1 MRRASATLETMKQGR
16 ITVSQGF
23 SRRCFLASAGAYAA
37 TAFLDIKSYADAFQ
51 KTSLETPGISATKL
65 QAISRTLEINGKAA
79 TVMGVQQPTGTQ
91 GLIANVNQPFRV
103 LLENK
108 LSVPTAIH
116 WHGLHPPNNQDGVP
130 GVTQPVIRPYSSILY
145 DFPLRPAGTHWMH
158 SHQGLQEAFLL
169 SAPLIVHDPIDQA
182 RDEQE
187 IVIFLGDFSFTPP
200 KEIYAKLRTPK
211 KTPMPGM
218 SGKTAGS
225 QGMAAM
231 KMGMGKPDANDWNY
245 DAYLANDRTLNDP
258 AVVHVEKGGRVR
270 LRIIN
275 GSSGTNFFIELGSL
289 DGELIATDG
298 MAVHPVRG
306 RRFPLAIAQ
315 RIDLRIQLPREG
327 GGFPILALREGA
339 TEQTGII
346 LATKGAGIERLPV
359 EASAP
364 AGLLDLGLE
373 SRLVAADPL
382 IAKAVDQ
389 VHVLR
394 LQGDMARYA
403 WLINGESFDVNNPG
417 TQTPQVRV
425 KPGQRVALKF
435 INDTGMSH
443 PMHLHGHSFQVI
455 DINGRAL
462 NGALRDTVFVAPGTS
477 VTVAFDAN
485 NPGLW
490 YVHCHVLWHLAA
502 GMATLVQYDA

>member
-1 MRRASATLETMKQGR
+1 MNQE
-16 ITVSQGF
+16 F
-23 SRRCFLASAGAYAA
+23 SRRCFLTSAAAYAA
-37 TAFLDIKSYADAFQ
+37 TAFLDSTGCADAPQ
-51 KTSLETPGISATKL
+51 KPPAEAPGKPATKL
-65 QAISRTLEINGKAA
+65 QAMTRTLEINGKAA
-79 TVMGVQQPTGTQ
+79 SVMGVQQPDGQQ
-91 GLIANVNQPFRV
+91 GIIAHVNHPFRV

-130 GVTQPVIRPYSSILY
+130 GVTQPVIRPDSSALY
-145 DFPLRPAGTHWMH
+145 DFPLKPAGTHWMH

-169 SAPLIVHDPIDQA
+169 SAPLIVHDPGDQA

-187 IVIFLGDFSFTPP
+187 IVVFLGDFSFTPP

-211 KTPMPGM
+211 KAPMAGA
-218 SGKTAGS
+218 SDKTG
-225 QGMAAM
+225 AM

-245 DAYLANDRTLNDP
+245 DAYLASDRTLHDP
-258 AVVHVEKGGRVR
+258 AVVQVEKGGRVR

-275 GSSGTNFFIELGSL
+275 GSSGTNFFVDLGSL

-298 MAVHPVRG
+298 MPTHPVRG

-327 GGFPILALREGA
+327 GGFPILAFREGA

-346 LATKGAGIERLPV
+346 LATKGASIQKLPV
-359 EASAP
+359 AASVP
-364 AGLLDLGLE
+364 AGLLDLSLE
-373 SRLVAADPL
+373 SRLAAAEPL
-382 IAKAVDQ
+382 TPKPVDQ

-403 WLINGESFDVNNPG
+403 WLINGEWFDVSNPG
-417 TQTPQVRV
+417 TQTPQVKV
-425 KPGQRVALKF
+425 KAGQRVAIKF
-435 INDTGMSH
+435 VNETGMSH

-462 NGALRDTVFVAPGTS
+462 HGALRDTVLVTPKTS

-502 GMATLVQYDA
+502 GMATLVQYEA

>member
-1 MRRASATLETMKQGR
+1 MQE
-16 ITVSQGF
+16 F
-23 SRRCFLASAGAYAA
+23 SRRCFVASAGAYAA
-37 TAFLDIKSYADAFQ
+37 TAFLDRKTYARGLQNTPPDA
-51 KTSLETPGISATKL
+51 PGISATKL
-65 QAISRTLEINGKAA
+65 QAATRTLDINGKAA
-79 TVMGVQQPTGTQ
+79 TVMGVQQPNGTQ
-91 GLIANVNQPFRV
+91 GLMSNVNQPFRV

-130 GVTQPVIRPYSSILY
+130 GVTQPVIRPDSSILY
-145 DFPLRPAGTHWMH
+145 DFPLKPAGTHWMH
-158 SHQGLQEAFLL
+158 SHQGLQEAFQL
-169 SAPLIVHDPIDQA
+169 SAPLIVHDANDA
-182 RDEQE
+182 MRDEQE
-187 IVIFLGDFSFTPP
+187 IVIFLGDFSFMPP
-200 KEIYAKLRTPK
+200 KEIYARLRTPK
-211 KTPMPGM
+211 KMPM
-218 SGKTAGS
+218 ST
-225 QGMAAM
+225 M
-231 KMGMGKPDANDWNY
+231 KMGTGKPDANDWNY
-245 DAYLANDRTLNDP
+245 DVYLANDRALNDP
-258 AVVHVEKGGRVR
+258 AMVHVEKGGRVR

-275 GSSGTNFFIELGSL
+275 GSSGTNFFVDLGAL

-315 RIDLRIQLPREG
+315 RIDVRVHLPRDG
-327 GGFPILALREGA
+327 GSFPVLALREGA
-339 TEQTGII
+339 AEQTGVI
-346 LATKGAGIERLPV
+346 LATKGANTRRLPV
-359 EASAP
+359 AASAP

-373 SRLVAADPL
+373 SRLVAADSLAP
-382 IAKAVDQ
+382 KAVDA

-403 WLINGESFDVNNPG
+403 WLINGQSFDVSNPG
-417 TQTPQVRV
+417 TQTAQVRV

-435 INDTGMSH
+435 VNETGMSH

-455 DINGRAL
+455 DINGQAL
-462 NGALRDTVFVAPGTS
+462 NGALRDTVLVPPRTS